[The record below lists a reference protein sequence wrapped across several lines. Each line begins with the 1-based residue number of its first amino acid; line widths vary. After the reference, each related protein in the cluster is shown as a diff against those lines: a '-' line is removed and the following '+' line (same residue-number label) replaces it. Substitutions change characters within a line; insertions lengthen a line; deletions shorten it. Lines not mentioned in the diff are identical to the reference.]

1 MTYSTA
7 WWSSLYMTANPGFR
21 AKFTELV
28 QMPEDD
34 IELDR
39 AALYLAGEEYPE
51 IDIPSHLAQLDAFA
65 AEVSQRVTYE
75 AAPAGVARAIAA
87 YLYEELG
94 FQGNSGQYYNPDNS
108 FLNRVLETRAGIPIT
123 LSLLFL
129 EVARR
134 LGLRCSGVGLPGHF
148 IVGLDDTGEYL
159 DPFNSGATLSLEDC
173 RALVSRMFAGSLEWQ
188 DTFLAPYTKR
198 DILFRILNNLKAVY
212 MQNREYKKA
221 VGVIQRMTIINPGEP
236 SLYQEQAWCH
246 AEQQEYR
253 LAIEA
258 LEAYLQ
264 EAGSPDDS
272 KQVKD
277 QIKGLWSTLSRLN

>member
-1 MTYSTA
+1 MIMSTHG
-7 WWSSLYMTANPGFR
+7 STDFR
-21 AKFTELV
+21 TLFSQLIKD
-28 QMPEDD
+28 PEEDLQ
-34 IELDR
+34 LDL

-51 IDIPSHLAQLDAFA
+51 IDVPSHLAQLDAFA

-75 AAPAGVARAIAA
+75 AAPADVGRAIAG

-94 FQGNSGQYYNPDNS
+94 FHGNSGQYYSPDNS
-108 FLNRVLETRAGIPIT
+108 FLNRVLETRTGIPIT

-159 DPFNSGATLSLEDC
+159 DPFNAGTPLSMEDC
-173 RALVSRMFAGSLEWQ
+173 RALVDRMSAGSLEWR
-188 DTFLAPYTKR
+188 DEFLAPYTKR

-212 MQNREYKKA
+212 MQGREYTKA
-221 VGVIQRMTIINPGEP
+221 VGVIQRMTIISPGLP

-253 LAIEA
+253 LAIGA
-258 LEAYLQ
+258 LEAYLK
-264 EAGSPDDS
+264 EAGDPADS
-272 KQVKD
+272 SQVKD